1 MWYSD
6 LAGLLKMKTSQLL
19 SNVIFCLILVAFF
32 YGWVQMDPGS
42 HISGI
47 EMGLGFFFLYI
58 LVLPVY
64 VLASCGVVL
73 QTMVFA
79 RRNWSK
85 QLGPFRAALVVS
97 ALAGALATF
106 GLLRLQVNAKPSPG
120 GWIGHFWIQWLFLTT
135 PWFLA
140 GWVALCLWPFQA
152 EKEHAGSILVDF
164 P

>member
-6 LAGLLKMKTSQLL
+6 LASLLKMKTTQFL
-19 SNVIFCLILVAFF
+19 SSAIFCLILMVFF
-32 YGWVQMDPGS
+32 YLWVKIDPGS

-47 EMGLGFFFLYI
+47 DMGLGYVALYLFVFPIYI
-58 LVLPVY
+58 L
-64 VLASCGVVL
+64 ASYGVVL

-79 RRNWSK
+79 RRHWSK

-97 ALAGALATF
+97 AVAGALATF
-106 GLLRLQVNAKPSPG
+106 GLIRLQVHVKPSPG
-120 GWIGHFWIQWLFLTT
+120 GWIGHFWMQWLGLTT

-140 GWVALCLWPFQA
+140 GWLALSLWPFEV
-152 EKEHAGSILVDF
+152 EKEHAGSLLVEF